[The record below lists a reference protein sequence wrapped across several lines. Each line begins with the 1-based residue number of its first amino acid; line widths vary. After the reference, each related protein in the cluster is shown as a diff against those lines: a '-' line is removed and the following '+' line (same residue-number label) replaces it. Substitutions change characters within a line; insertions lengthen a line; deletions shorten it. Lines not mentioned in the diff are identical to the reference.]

1 MEANPNASLT
11 DEQYALALA
20 EFKKGQSPRPL
31 TPPAAARKPKE
42 KKETIVLTED
52 GEAMRLTEVK
62 KPKIVGHIDLEGK
75 QSQGCFP
82 NITKYRLILEL
93 EKDFSEINIMGIDY
107 TEYDGGQLI
116 IDDKVGI
123 VDKDLNIKIPF
134 IYSGI
139 YELDEY
145 REKAIGKFY
154 RVYLEGQGNGVYDK
168 EYNEVLSPNYSNIYY
183 VDDDRFIAMIFKS
196 EVSSMNDNEIVLI
209 DRDENILK
217 KMNGFLEPVDT
228 SSMKCCDDQM
238 MYLLVGDDKLACYGI
253 IDEELNVIIE
263 AKYNSIYWMES
274 EERYKVENKEGKIAF
289 FDSDGNQLT
298 EFTGQ

>member
-1 MEANPNASLT
+1 MLNVDL
-11 DEQYALALA
+11 D
-20 EFKKGQSPRPL
+20 
-31 TPPAAARKPKE
+31 
-42 KKETIVLTED
+42 
-52 GEAMRLTEVK
+52 
-62 KPKIVGHIDLEGK
+62 IDLEGK

-274 EERYKVENKEGKIAF
+274 EERYKVENKEGEIAF